1 VLALSVVAS
10 PVDGWKA
17 RSRAGR
23 SKSTFES
30 VTEGRSTK
38 PTPDLS
44 MPYRQRRERGGKHF
58 CRDTIRKGIQSDQI
72 DCRPKKNV
80 RLVEINAG
88 RHKKLDIE
96 QANIAVLNQKWTMVA
111 VVSENAAVAKLK
123 PWTRAGVQVHGP
135 TGALMLR

>member
-1 VLALSVVAS
+1 
-10 PVDGWKA
+10 
-17 RSRAGR
+17 
-23 SKSTFES
+23 
-30 VTEGRSTK
+30 
-38 PTPDLS
+38 
-44 MPYRQRRERGGKHF
+44 M
-58 CRDTIRKGIQSDQI
+58 
-72 DCRPKKNV
+72 
-80 RLVEINAG
+80 VEINAG